1 VSGRRRA
8 AKAPDATT
16 ARALLAWFR
25 STRRELPWRRRRD
38 PYRVWVA
45 EVLLQQTRVDQAV
58 PYFERFVARFPTVRS
73 LARAREAQI
82 LKVWEGA
89 GYYARARNLG
99 AAARDLVRR
108 HHGRLPRTVPEL
120 EELPGVGPY
129 IARAVASLAFGA
141 PTIALEANGRR
152 VAARWWVERGDVRTT
167 AVARVL
173 EHRLTE
179 LLPEDS
185 PGEFNEALMEL
196 GETVCLPISPQCERC
211 PVSMTCRAYAM
222 LEAPG
227 SIPVRSPRRRKPHLR
242 ASVLVVQAADRF
254 LIQRRGPGGLLAGL
268 YEFPGGKIERGES
281 PEAAARRELE
291 EETGLRVPGRIEP
304 IGIVHHSY
312 SHFSVD
318 LHVYRARL
326 PRIRRVRADH
336 DRRWASRAQIQ
347 RLPLPKATEKI
358 LHLLRR
364 TGDERVR
371 RRSMPPNARI

>member
-1 VSGRRRA
+1 MSRRRGS
-8 AKAPDATT
+8 AKAPDAATT
-16 ARALLAWFR
+16 RALLAWFR
-25 STRRELPWRRRRD
+25 TTRRELPWRRRRG
-38 PYRVWVA
+38 PYRIWVA

-73 LARAREAQI
+73 LARAHEAQI

-99 AAARDLVRR
+99 AAARDVVRR
-108 HHGRLPRTVPEL
+108 HRGRLPRTVSEL

-141 PTIALEANGRR
+141 PTVALEANGKR
-152 VAARWWVERGDVRTT
+152 VAARWWMERGDVRTS

-173 EHRLTE
+173 ERRLTD
-179 LLPEDS
+179 LLPEDA

-196 GETVCLPISPQCERC
+196 GETICLPVSPQCRRC
-211 PVSMTCRAYAM
+211 PVSMTCRAYAT

-227 SIPVRSPRRRKPHLR
+227 VIPVRFSRRRKPHLR
-242 ASVLVVQAADRF
+242 AAVLVVQSADRF
-254 LIQRRGPGGLLAGL
+254 LIQRRGRGGLLAGL
-268 YEFPGGKIERGES
+268 YEFPGGRIERGES

-304 IGIVHHSY
+304 IGIVHQSY

-318 LHVYRARL
+318 LHVYHARL
-326 PRIRRVRADH
+326 PRIRRVRTDH
-336 DRRWASRAQIQ
+336 DRQWASRAQIQ
-347 RLPLPKATEKI
+347 RLPLPRATEKI
-358 LHLLRR
+358 LHLLLR
-364 TGDERVR
+364 TDYERVR
-371 RRSMPPNARI
+371 RRPGPPSARI

>member
-1 VSGRRRA
+1 MSGRRA
-8 AKAPDATT
+8 SAKAPDAAT

-25 STRRELPWRRRRD
+25 NTRRALPWRDDRD
-38 PYRVWVA
+38 PYHIWVA

-73 LARAREAQI
+73 LARARESQI
-82 LKVWEGA
+82 LKAWEGA

-99 AAARDLVRR
+99 KAARQLARR
-108 HHGRLPRTVPEL
+108 PHGTLPRTVPEL

-141 PTIALEANGRR
+141 PVLALEANGRR
-152 VAARWWVERGDVRTT
+152 VGARWWAEMGDVRTP
-167 AVARVL
+167 AIARVL
-173 EHRLTE
+173 DRHLTE
-179 LLPEDS
+179 LLPRDS

-196 GETVCLPISPQCERC
+196 GETVCLPTSPRCNRC
-211 PVSMTCRAYAM
+211 PVSATCRAYAT
-222 LEAPG
+222 LDVPG
-227 SIPVRSPRRRKPHLR
+227 SIPLRSPRRRKPHFR
-242 ASVLVVQAADRF
+242 AAVLVVQAADRF
-254 LIQRRGPGGLLAGL
+254 LIQRRGPNGLLAGL

-291 EETGLRVPGRIEP
+291 EETGLRTLERLEA

-326 PRIRRVRADH
+326 PRVRRVRTDH
-336 DRRWASRAQIQ
+336 DRRWASRSQIR
-347 RLPLPKATEKI
+347 RLPLPKATAKI
-358 LHLLRR
+358 LDLLRR
-364 TGDERVR
+364 IDEE
-371 RRSMPPNARI
+371 RSRTRSIPRNV